1 MAALQGLDMSLDDAI
16 AARSPR
22 GGGGGGGIRVARR
35 VFVGNLSW
43 QTSWQDLKDH
53 FRQCG
58 TVVHASVM
66 EERPGRSKGCGIVE
80 FESADEAALAIETL
94 HDVELD
100 GRPVQVR
107 EDREDRDLAPAKA
120 PGGKRPAVQ
129 APAWGEPRGGGGG
142 GEIEVGRRVYV
153 GNLAWGTSWQDL
165 KDHFRPCG
173 SVVHAKIME
182 EPGGRSKG
190 CGIVEFESPEEAV
203 AAIEQLND
211 SDLDGRPIQVREDRE
226 DKDLA
231 KGRRAPRSPAKN
243 PPSKKQ
249 RKAAQDAD
257 GDVIRVARRVYV
269 GNLAWGTSWQDLKD
283 HFRQCGSVVH
293 AKVMEERPGRSKG
306 WGIVE
311 FEAPEEAV
319 AAIEQLNDSDL
330 DGRPIQVREDREDRD
345 LR

>member
-129 APAWGEPRGGGGG
+129 APAWGESRGGGGG

-153 GNLAWGTSWQDL
+153 GNLSWGTSWQDL

-190 CGIVEFESPEEAV
+190 CGIVVFADERDAQR
-203 AAIEQLND
+203 AIAELNETE
-211 SDLDGRPIQVREDRE
+211 LKGRNIFVREDRE
-226 DKDLA
+226 V
-231 KGRRAPRSPAKN
+231 GGG
-243 PPSKKQ
+243 
-249 RKAAQDAD
+249 AD
-257 GDVIRVARRVYV
+257 RGPLHSVYV
-269 GNLAWGTSWQDLKD
+269 GNLAYPVEWWSLKD
-283 HFRQCGSVVH
+283 HFKQAGDVVH
-293 AKVMEERPGRSKG
+293 AEVMQESDGRSKG
-306 WGIVE
+306 CGIVS
-311 FEAPEEAV
+311 FGSAEEAQARCG
-319 AAIEQLNDSDL
+319 AARHAPPPRLPRAITSPPALALRRWRSTRST
-330 DGRPIQVREDREDRD
+330 RPS
-345 LR
+345 

>member
-1 MAALQGLDMSLDDAI
+1 M
-16 AARSPR
+16 
-22 GGGGGGGIRVARR
+22 RVY
-35 VFVGNLSW
+35 VGNLSW
-43 QTSWQDLKDH
+43 GTSWQDLKDH
-53 FRQCG
+53 FRPCG
-58 TVVHASVM
+58 SVVHAKIM
-66 EERPGRSKGCGIVE
+66 EEPGGRSKGCGIVE
-80 FESADEAALAIETL
+80 FESPEEAVAAIEQL
-94 HDVELD
+94 NDSDLD
-100 GRPVQVR
+100 GRPIQVR
-107 EDREDRDLAPAKA
+107 EDREDKDLAKGRRAPRSPAKNPPSKKQRKA
-120 PGGKRPAVQ
+120 AQDADGDVIRVA
-129 APAWGEPRGGGGG
+129 
-142 GEIEVGRRVYV
+142 RRVYV

>member
-1 MAALQGLDMSLDDAI
+1 
-16 AARSPR
+16 
-22 GGGGGGGIRVARR
+22 
-35 VFVGNLSW
+35 LS
-43 QTSWQDLKDH
+43 
-53 FRQCG
+53 
-58 TVVHASVM
+58 
-66 EERPGRSKGCGIVE
+66 
-80 FESADEAALAIETL
+80 
-94 HDVELD
+94 
-100 GRPVQVR
+100 
-107 EDREDRDLAPAKA
+107 
-120 PGGKRPAVQ
+120 
-129 APAWGEPRGGGGG
+129 
-142 GEIEVGRRVYV
+142 
-153 GNLAWGTSWQDL
+153 WGTSWQDL

-330 DGRPIQVREDREDRD
+330 DGRP
-345 LR
+345 

>member
-153 GNLAWGTSWQDL
+153 GNLSWGTSWQDL

-190 CGIVEFESPEEAV
+190 CGI
-203 AAIEQLND
+203 
-211 SDLDGRPIQVREDRE
+211 
-226 DKDLA
+226 
-231 KGRRAPRSPAKN
+231 GRRAPRSPAKN

-269 GNLAWGTSWQDLKD
+269 GNLAWGTSWQDL
-283 HFRQCGSVVH
+283 RTTSASAGPSSTP
-293 AKVMEERPGRSKG
+293 RSWRSGRAAQG
-306 WGIVE
+306 LGHRRVRG
-311 FEAPEEAV
+311 AGGAV

>member
-1 MAALQGLDMSLDDAI
+1 MSLDDAI

-142 GEIEVGRRVYV
+142 GEIEVGRR
-153 GNLAWGTSWQDL
+153 
-165 KDHFRPCG
+165 
-173 SVVHAKIME
+173 
-182 EPGGRSKG
+182 
-190 CGIVEFESPEEAV
+190 
-203 AAIEQLND
+203 
-211 SDLDGRPIQVREDRE
+211 
-226 DKDLA
+226 
-231 KGRRAPRSPAKN
+231 
-243 PPSKKQ
+243 Q